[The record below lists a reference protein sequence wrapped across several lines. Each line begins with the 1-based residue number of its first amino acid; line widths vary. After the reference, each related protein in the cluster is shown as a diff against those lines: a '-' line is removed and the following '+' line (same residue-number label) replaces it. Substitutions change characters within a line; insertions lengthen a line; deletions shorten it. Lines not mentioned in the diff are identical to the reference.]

1 VAQLG
6 SESGKITGMSWERL
20 GREVARRR
28 EELHLTQVDV
38 AQRGGPSVATL
49 TAVEN
54 NRSGRLSKRLRQ
66 ALERAIEWE
75 PGSVD
80 AVLNGRAPR
89 PKAKVAGPPAA
100 DSRDAQMVAAQR
112 FAVVQRLIKMRQAFM
127 EHRDEMPEAVRE
139 AMQEEVAAASRETE
153 EALIW
158 MLPWLGEA
166 ERAEAIRILAELQQA

>member
-1 VAQLG
+1 
-6 SESGKITGMSWERL
+6 MSWERL

-28 EELHLTQVDV
+28 EQLNLTQVDV

-66 ALERAIEWE
+66 SLEKAIEWE

-80 AVLNGRAPR
+80 AVLSGQAPR
-89 PKAKVAGPPAA
+89 IAAPNKVPDRPTA
-100 DSRDAQMVAAQR
+100 DSREPEMVAAQR
-112 FAVVQRLIKMRQAFM
+112 FAIVQRLLKMRQAFVQ
-127 EHRDEMPEAVRE
+127 HRDEMPEPVRA
-139 AMQEEVAAASRETE
+139 AMQDEVAAASHETV

-158 MLPWLGEA
+158 MLPWLGDA
-166 ERAEAIRILAELQQA
+166 ERAEAIRILAELQEG

>member
-1 VAQLG
+1 
-6 SESGKITGMSWERL
+6 MSWERL

-28 EELHLTQVDV
+28 EQLNLTQVDV

-54 NRSGRLSKRLRQ
+54 NRAGRLSKRLRQ
-66 ALERAIEWE
+66 ALEKAIEWE

-80 AVLNGRAPR
+80 AVLSGQAPR
-89 PKAKVAGPPAA
+89 PTATNNVAGRQPA
-100 DSRDAQMVAAQR
+100 DSREAEMVASQR
-112 FAVVQRLIKMRQAFM
+112 FAVVQRLLKMRQAFV
-127 EHRDEMPEAVRE
+127 EHRDEMPEPVRA
-139 AMQEEVAAASRETE
+139 AMQDEVEAASRETV

-166 ERAEAIRILAELQQA
+166 ERTEAIRILAELQQH